1 MRRSLSLL
9 AVPALVLALAA
20 CAGDDGAAPADT
32 SSPSSSSSS
41 AASDVPQRATGAD
54 QEPTPG
60 FPTVELDA
68 DGRPTVTIPDSAAP
82 TETQVE
88 VLKKGDGAVVA
99 DGDTVTVQYQGVNW
113 TTGEVFD
120 ESWSR
125 GAPATFA
132 TTQVITGFAQGMVG
146 QTVGSQTVVVIP
158 PADGYGASGQPQAG
172 IGGTDDLVFVIDILA
187 VG

>member
-20 CAGDDGAAPADT
+20 CAGDDGAGSADT
-32 SSPSSSSSS
+32 TAPSSSASASSE
-41 AASDVPQRATGAD
+41 VPQRATGVD
-54 QEPTPG
+54 QEPVAG

-68 DGRPTVTIPDSAAP
+68 DGRPTVTIPDTAAP

-120 ESWSR
+120 ESWKR

>member
-9 AVPALVLALAA
+9 AVPALVLALAS
-20 CAGDDGAAPADT
+20 CASDDTAGAPAE
-32 SSPSSSSSS
+32 SSAPAASSS
-41 AASDVPQRATGAD
+41 ATSDVPQRATGAD
-54 QEPTPG
+54 QEPVEG
-60 FPTVELDA
+60 FPAVELDA
-68 DGRPTVTIPDSAAP
+68 DGRPTVTIPDAEPP

-132 TTQVITGFAQGMVG
+132 TTQVITGFSQGMVG

-158 PADGYGASGQPQAG
+158 PADGYGEAGAPQAG
-172 IGGTDDLVFVIDILA
+172 IGGTDTLVFVIDILA
-187 VG
+187 VS